1 MSTKNKTTRI
11 RITPNNYYRLLS
23 LAERGADA
31 EFWYPRAYAD
41 ILRFSKAF
49 GFEAGHVADIVAIL
63 SPRCAVVRNARL
75 AVNHLLYNDNRTIMR
90 QRVEAIERYKDS
102 FGANLGRGP
111 KVAAFSKNL
120 RGDFEPVT
128 IDVWVAR
135 AFNRPHST
143 FADLDN
149 YRTGSE
155 AIRNIADDL
164 GVSPSSA
171 QAMVWSGIRKEY
183 GKKGNLELSLCDC
196 VEYLP
201 TPVDELPARTY
212 SL

>member
-1 MSTKNKTTRI
+1 MSNRKNTPKI
-11 RITPNNYYRLLS
+11 RITSNNYYRLLS
-23 LAERGADA
+23 LADKGSDA
-31 EFWYPRAYAD
+31 SEWYPRAYAD

-49 GFEAGHVADIVAIL
+49 GFDAGYVADIVAIL

-75 AVNHLLYNDNRTIMR
+75 AVNHLLFNDNRTIMR
-90 QRVEAIERYKDS
+90 QRVEAIEHYKDS
-102 FGANLGRGP
+102 FGTNLGKGP

-128 IDVWVAR
+128 IDVWIAR
-135 AFNRPHST
+135 AFNRPHSS

-149 YRTGSE
+149 YRTGSD

-164 GVSPSSA
+164 GVSPSA
-171 QAMVWSGIRKEY
+171 GQAMIWSGIRKEY

-201 TPVDELPARTY
+201 SPVDNMPARTY